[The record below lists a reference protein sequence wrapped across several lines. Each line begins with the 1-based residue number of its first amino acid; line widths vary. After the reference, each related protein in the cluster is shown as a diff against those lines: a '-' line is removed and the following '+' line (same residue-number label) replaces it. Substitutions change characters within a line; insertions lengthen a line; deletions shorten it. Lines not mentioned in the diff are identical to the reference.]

1 MRLLGHLVGIIRLLC
16 IAGHLQN
23 NQPLNP
29 LSWPIFVALLKS
41 VPFDGASRF
50 EGVDLADVEPRR
62 KLRDDMASAIRSLVM
77 AILCV
82 AFVVSASNAQQ
93 ATSGTG
99 GQKHHQ
105 QRTEKSA
112 TQTTPKADEKA
123 YNAALKSIPNKP
135 YDPWSGTR

>member
-50 EGVDLADVEPRR
+50 EGVDLADVEPQQ
-62 KLRDDMASAIRSLVM
+62 KLRDDYPLGVPLDTIALMCRGHDLSIREVTAGVLTKVD
-77 AILCV
+77 LYQC
-82 AFVVSASNAQQ
+82 
-93 ATSGTG
+93 
-99 GQKHHQ
+99 
-105 QRTEKSA
+105 
-112 TQTTPKADEKA
+112 KA
-123 YNAALKSIPNKP
+123 
-135 YDPWSGTR
+135 